1 MTRGGPNVASKTPG
15 DQSRNNRV
23 GPIFRT
29 GELASAAI
37 DALEQDNPGRQFRI
51 DDRAAYIRVETDSE
65 CVIRKSTMEA
75 LLGRSFV
82 MQELE
87 TVLGS
92 FSGQIEMTQE
102 YVRFYFEK
110 AV

>member
-1 MTRGGPNVASKTPG
+1 MTSTTAG
-15 DQSRNNRV
+15 DQTRHNKV

-29 GELASAAI
+29 GELASVAI
-37 DALEQDNPGRQFRI
+37 EALEQDNPERKFRI
-51 DDRAAYIRVETDSE
+51 DERAAYVRVDTDNE
-65 CVIRKSTMEA
+65 CILRRSTMEE
-75 LLGRSFV
+75 LLGRPFL

-92 FSGQIEMTQE
+92 FSGQIEMTQD
-102 YVRFYFEK
+102 YVRFYFER

>member
-1 MTRGGPNVASKTPG
+1 MANKTAG
-15 DQSRNNRV
+15 DVSRHNRV

-29 GELASAAI
+29 GELAVAAI
-37 DALEQDNPGRQFRI
+37 DALEQDNPGREFQI
-51 DDRAAYIRVETDSE
+51 DDRAAYVRVETDSE
-65 CVIRKSTMEA
+65 CFIRKATMES
-75 LLGRSFV
+75 LLGRPFA

-102 YVRFYFEK
+102 YVRFYFDK

>member
-1 MTRGGPNVASKTPG
+1 MSDKAAIDRTM
-15 DQSRNNRV
+15 NNLV

-37 DALEQDNPGRQFRI
+37 DALEQDNPGRTFRV
-51 DDRAAYIRVETDSE
+51 DDRAAYVRVETDNE

-75 LLGRSFV
+75 VLGRPFL
-82 MQELE
+82 MQEIE

-102 YVRFYFEK
+102 YVRFYFDK

>member
-1 MTRGGPNVASKTPG
+1 MSNKATG
-15 DQSRNNRV
+15 DATRNNWV

-37 DALEQDNPGRQFRI
+37 DALEQDNPGRKFRI
-51 DDRAAYIRVETDSE
+51 DDRSAYVRAETDNE
-65 CVIRKSTMEA
+65 CVIRRQTMES
-75 LLGRSFV
+75 LLGRPFL

-102 YVRFYFEK
+102 YVRFYFDK
-110 AV
+110 TL

>member
-1 MTRGGPNVASKTPG
+1 MNS
-15 DQSRNNRV
+15 DQGRDGSRHNKV

-37 DALEQDNPGRQFRI
+37 EALEQDNPGRHFRV
-51 DDRAAYIRVETDSE
+51 DERPAYVRVETDSE
-65 CVIRKSTMEA
+65 CFIRKATMEA
-75 LLGRSFV
+75 LLGRPFV

-92 FSGQIEMTQE
+92 FSGQIEMSQD
-102 YVRFYFEK
+102 YVRFYFDK
-110 AV
+110 AI

>member
-1 MTRGGPNVASKTPG
+1 MASNASADPTRH
-15 DQSRNNRV
+15 NRV

-29 GELASAAI
+29 GELASVAI
-37 DALEQDNPGRQFRI
+37 DALEQDNPGRTFRI
-51 DDRAAYIRVETDSE
+51 DERAAYVRVETDNE
-65 CVIRKSTMEA
+65 CVLRRSTMEE
-75 LLGRSFV
+75 LLGRPFL

-92 FSGQIEMTQE
+92 FSGQIEMTQDQ
-102 YVRFYFEK
+102 VRFYFEK